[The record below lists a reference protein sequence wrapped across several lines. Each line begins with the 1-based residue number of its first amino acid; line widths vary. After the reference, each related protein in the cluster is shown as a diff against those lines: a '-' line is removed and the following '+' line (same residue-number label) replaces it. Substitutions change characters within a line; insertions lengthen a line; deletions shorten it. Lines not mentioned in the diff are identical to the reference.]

1 LNFNSDT
8 RHIIKGATIASIIPL
23 LRGGDL
29 PGIYAFIGMSFWP
42 IIFFVSRYKA
52 FSKNII
58 NQRMSFIGRRKT
70 EEIKEEELY
79 V

>member
-8 RHIIKGATIASIIPL
+8 RHLIKGATIASIIPL

-52 FSKNII
+52 FSKKIMF
-58 NQRMSFIGRRKT
+58 QRRNFLFNRTSPEK
-70 EEIKEEELY
+70 KEEEIY